1 MLYKNLHGK
10 VFLTR
15 FPHQFSGYRHAV
27 RSRPGHSIVS
37 TRTRPCSLFLR
48 HTDPHA
54 AVSPCPGNPDDKR
67 NANIPARKGNIRRQG
82 NGERGTGNGERG
94 TGNGERETGNGKRET
109 GNGERE
115 TEKQDP
121 ATDTNPDGRT
131 RAHTPTH
138 GAANK
143 ARIQI
148 LSVQSAI
155 SNHHAAISKHQAAGN
170 RQQTTTHKEH
180 AGRRK
185 KRTIGIPQAS
195 LNGGDTLNGE
205 KKNGRLAESRPF
217 E

>member
-1 MLYKNLHGK
+1 MRPSAPAPAIRTTNGMQI
-10 VFLTR
+10 T
-15 FPHQFSGYRHAV
+15 PHVLKIAMRGWQTSYHR
-27 RSRPGHSIVS
+27 
-37 TRTRPCSLFLR
+37 LR
-48 HTDPHA
+48 GTGDR
-54 AVSPCPGNPDDKR
+54 VTGNGER
-67 NANIPARKGNIRRQG
+67 ETE
-82 NGERGTGNGERG
+82 NGERGTGNGKR
-94 TGNGERETGNGKRET
+94 RTGNGKRRT
-109 GNGERE
+109 GNGKTRPRNRHKSGW
-115 TEKQDP
+115 TYP
-121 ATDTNPDGRT
+121 

-148 LSVQSAI
+148 LSVQSAISNQQSAI

-170 RQQTTTHKEH
+170 RQQTTTHKGH

>member
-67 NANIPARKGNIRRQG
+67 NANIPARKVNILRQGKGERGRG
-82 NGERGTGNGERG
+82 NGERG
-94 TGNGERETGNGKRET
+94 TGNGKRET
-109 GNGERE
+109 GNGKTRPRNRHKSGW
-115 TEKQDP
+115 TYP
-121 ATDTNPDGRT
+121 